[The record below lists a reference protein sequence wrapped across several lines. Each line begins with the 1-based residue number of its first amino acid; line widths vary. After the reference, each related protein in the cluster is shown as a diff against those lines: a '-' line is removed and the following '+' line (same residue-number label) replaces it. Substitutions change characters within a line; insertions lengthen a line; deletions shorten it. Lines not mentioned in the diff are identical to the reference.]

1 MRCSLAANGGHRRFD
16 PFIFQTMVR
25 GHDGACLCKQGALHH
40 GGEAPSEPRARKE
53 NEKTPLALLR
63 NNLRQLETGVLDHFD
78 VLFVA
83 LTAGGQVTLRE
94 H

>member
-1 MRCSLAANGGHRRFD
+1 MAEHASASRV
-16 PFIFQTMVR
+16 PFTME
-25 GHDGACLCKQGALHH
+25 
-40 GGEAPSEPRARKE
+40 GEAPSGPRARKE